1 MFEIEPLDDVQQF
14 TSFATRIDCSS
25 VAVSPVAAVRGHAR
39 WLRIESV
46 GSGTL
51 AVKMAGSGGTT
62 RTLTVLNGTEI
73 TGKILSIETTTNVAR
88 LSVGW

>member
-1 MFEIEPLDDVQQF
+1 MLEIENLDDIRQF
-14 TSFATRIDCSS
+14 TSFTTRIDCSLAS
-25 VAVSPVAAVRGHAR
+25 VSPNAPIRGYAR
-39 WLRIESV
+39 WVRAE

-62 RTLTVLNGTEI
+62 RTLTVV
-73 TGKILSIETTTNVAR
+73 TGDEFVGKFLSIETTTTVSR